1 MTPKYWVVY
10 NHQTKDVLS
19 WTMHK
24 SRDKSEHTMDVMFY
38 GDWRE
43 DSKFEVILVEIIR
56 VEI

>member
-1 MTPKYWVVY
+1 VTPKYWVVY

-24 SRDKSEHTMDVMFY
+24 CRYKAEHTMDVMLY